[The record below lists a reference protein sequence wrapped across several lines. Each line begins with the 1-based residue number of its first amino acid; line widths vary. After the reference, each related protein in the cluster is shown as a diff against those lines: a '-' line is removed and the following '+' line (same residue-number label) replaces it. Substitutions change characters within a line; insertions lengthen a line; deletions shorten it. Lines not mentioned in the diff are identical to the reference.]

1 VTPDRR
7 TADVKLRVLYVVIV
21 IYAIVIGFPSTRA
34 AEQSRSNCVATRTSA
49 VKFNAALDAIVANSL
64 TSNTLT
70 PQQKLQRLQ
79 QYGPLHEFVPRSC
92 PGAWPWEH

>member
-1 VTPDRR
+1 
-7 TADVKLRVLYVVIV
+7 VLYVVIV